1 VTANLLPLVLAV
13 SLSGLAVTLTK
24 EIERVPDRGAPLPA
38 VTAGPV
44 DEQAPAA
51 TFSLPALDQFKQTL
65 ERPLFA
71 DNRQPPAAPEPRVAD
86 QTEAPK
92 IVASPRRS
100 TAGLVLSAIVMA
112 GDDRVALLRARK
124 SGAARRLRVGER
136 IDGWRVESIGP
147 GAVVLSL
154 RDERKT
160 LALRR
165 FGPPPPPKP
174 LAPARQPQR
183 NAKRPLAGA
192 LTSPRRVPVPR
203 QLAVPPIP
211 PRTVQPR

>member
-1 VTANLLPLVLAV
+1 LVLAV
-13 SLSGLAVTLTK
+13 SLAGLAATLAK
-24 EIERVPDRGAPLPA
+24 EMERAPDRGAPRPA

-44 DEQAPAA
+44 EEQVPAA
-51 TFSLPALDQFKQTL
+51 TFSLPALDQFKETL

-71 DNRQPPAAPEPRVAD
+71 DNRRPPAVPEPRVAD

-92 IVASPRRS
+92 IVASPRHS

-136 IDGWRVESIGP
+136 IDGWRVESIAP

-154 RDERKT
+154 KDERKT

-165 FGPPPPPKP
+165 FGPPPPPRP
-174 LAPARQPQR
+174 LAPVRPLQR
-183 NAKRPLAGA
+183 DAKRPRAGA
-192 LTSPRRVPVPR
+192 PTAPRRVPAQR
-203 QLAVPPIP
+203 QLAFPPIP
-211 PRTVQPR
+211 PRTIRPR